1 MFGSPIL
8 EVAIGLILVYLLL
21 SLICSALQ
29 EALEAKL
36 KYRASNLEQGLR
48 EILNDPDGTKLLKD
62 LYNHP
67 LLFGLFKGNYDP
79 VKPRSWGTSNLP
91 AYIPAANF
99 AAALLD
105 TIVRGPVSTNDS
117 TPVSAGGLSF
127 ASLHATVTNTTTL
140 NKSVQRVLLIA
151 LDSANGDITKVQ
163 AAIESWFNNGME
175 RVSGWYKRQTQFIL
189 FCLGLAITILLNV
202 DTLRIATELYRD
214 TTLRTSIVSQAE
226 IVSKGTSLPTG
237 NLNDQI
243 TKIQNLKL
251 PIGWQGYPQ
260 PGLVKDF
267 WIALGNSALGWMLTA
282 CAISF
287 GAPFWFDILNKFMT
301 IRSSVKTFEKTPAA
315 SSPQQKERLNA

>member
-8 EVAIGLILVYLLL
+8 EVAIGLTLVYLLL

-29 EALEAKL
+29 EALEAKI

-62 LYNHP
+62 IYNHP

-79 VKPRSWGTSNLP
+79 SKPRSLGTSNLP

-117 TPVSAGGLSF
+117 APVSAEGLSF
-127 ASLHATVTNTTTL
+127 ASLHAAVTNTTTL

-163 AAIESWFNNGME
+163 AAIEGWFNNGME
-175 RVSGWYKRQTQFIL
+175 RVSGWYKRQTQFLL

-202 DTLRIATELYRD
+202 DTVRVATELYHD

-226 IVSKGTSLPTG
+226 IVSKGASLPTG

-260 PGLVKDF
+260 PGLVKEF
-267 WIALGNSALGWMLTA
+267 WIALGNSILGWILTA
-282 CAISF
+282 SAISF

-301 IRSSVKTFEKTPAA
+301 IRSSVKTLEKTPVA
-315 SSPQQKERLNA
+315 SSPL